1 MRLVLS
7 AIVSCIA
14 IAAARASDRVAPVTN
29 AATLKE
35 CGACHMA
42 FQPGLLPAQS
52 WTRTMDGLADH
63 FGEDASLP
71 DEIAAQIRTYL
82 TGRAGQGDGRMLRI
96 TEQRWWMR
104 EHRKIGQT
112 QWDKPQIKAK
122 SNCPAC
128 HLRAEQGDY
137 EDDEE

>member
-1 MRLVLS
+1 
-7 AIVSCIA
+7 
-14 IAAARASDRVAPVTN
+14 
-29 AATLKE
+29 
-35 CGACHMA
+35 
-42 FQPGLLPAQS
+42 
-52 WTRTMDGLADH
+52 
-63 FGEDASLP
+63 
-71 DEIAAQIRTYL
+71 
-82 TGRAGQGDGRMLRI
+82 MLRI

-104 EHRKIGQT
+104 EHRKIGPT